1 MNTNVVAELNEIR
14 HQELLREAAHQR
26 LAAKA
31 TQRREGRTAFRLPSR
46 WRRTGSTVVRTRP
59 A

>member
-14 HQELLREAAHQR
+14 HEELLREAAHQR
-26 LAAKA
+26 LAKA
-31 TQRREGRTAFRLPSR
+31 AHRREARTAFRLPSR
-46 WRRTGSTVVRTRP
+46 WRRTRSSVVRVRP

>member
-14 HQELLREAAHQR
+14 HQELLREAADWH
-26 LAAKA
+26 LAKTA
-31 TQRREGRTAFRLPSR
+31 QRREARPAFRLLAR
-46 WRRTGSTVVRTRP
+46 WRRTGSTVVRART